1 MVMDIFMSFVWS
13 QQKEDTQMYSTALAS
28 YQQVNRFPVE
38 LSTEVDARGTRVT
51 LSYRFSKF

>member
-38 LSTEVDARGTRVT
+38 LSTEVDAGVSTRHACHS
-51 LSYRFSKF
+51 LL